1 MDRQLVFDM
10 TGCEF
15 YIEVMGEQ
23 HDADRN
29 RYKVMGYSMHMVKG
43 RLVYDITL
51 HREMDQISI
60 RECQLHPTAEEVD
73 DYIEYKR
80 LREERQGKFEE
91 PATRA
96 STSLGHQLMQQD
108 HLELAKPLST
118 PRTLLEEEASQHT
131 LTPEDKSGRPKG
143 PSNPPSPLSQ
153 DVRLPAG
160 SMAAMLKPARAE
172 GDSTETP
179 SEFYQNIKSAF
190 FAAPTDFDG
199 SSERGRPS
207 TDTVRT
213 MYRDSFGPGG
223 GAGTSGTTR
232 PRSDTVRSVL
242 GSDGYKRFSASN
254 GIDLQR
260 DIVEDEIRKDS
271 GYNRGSSVRG
281 PTSTDARHSKPRQS
295 AVMNLESASIECLAT
310 KFEEL
315 RSVTMR
321 KGSMGMGFSE
331 DLKQIQL
338 DLGQL
343 RLDTARSTK
352 ARARSIFGQA
362 EDEIEA
368 EFVQHC
374 LKCVEDDLRTMRD
387 RVQIVTPTQS
397 PATDKQLVTLLD
409 GMLDAQDAAPK
420 GESMRTQSAST
431 VEHEYIVSKVDDD
444 EVVEELKDWQKRYSS
459 RFAASENEG
468 DSTLSQEWLMSDD
481 ETGLVV

>member
-1 MDRQLVFDM
+1 
-10 TGCEF
+10 
-15 YIEVMGEQ
+15 
-23 HDADRN
+23 
-29 RYKVMGYSMHMVKG
+29 MHMVRG

-80 LREERQGKFEE
+80 LREQRQVISEE
-91 PATRA
+91 PSTRA

-108 HLELAKPLST
+108 HLESAKHLSA
-118 PRTLLEEEASQHT
+118 PRTLVEEESSEHT
-131 LTPEDKSGRPKG
+131 LTPEEDPGRPKG
-143 PSNPPSPLSQ
+143 PSNPPSPLTQ
-153 DVRLPAG
+153 DVRLPVG

-179 SEFYQNIKSAF
+179 SEFYQDIKSAF
-190 FAAPTDFDG
+190 FAGPSDFDG
-199 SSERGRPS
+199 SSERARPS
-207 TDTVRT
+207 VDTICSI
-213 MYRDSFGPGG
+213 YRDAPGPEGLD
-223 GAGTSGTTR
+223 GTSATTR

-242 GSDGYKRFSASN
+242 GSDRYKRFSVSN
-254 GIDLQR
+254 SMNLQC

-271 GYNRGSSVRG
+271 GYNLGSSVRD
-281 PTSTDARHSKPRQS
+281 PTSTVVRHSKPRQTF
-295 AVMNLESASIECLAT
+295 VMNLVSASIECFAT

-343 RLDTARSTK
+343 RLDTSRSTQ

-362 EDEIEA
+362 QDEIEA

-374 LKCVEDDLRTMRD
+374 LKCVDDDLRTMRD

-397 PATDKQLVTLLD
+397 PAADIQLIRLLD

-420 GESMRTQSAST
+420 DESTRSQSAST
-431 VEHEYIVSKVDDD
+431 VDHEYIVGKVDDED
-444 EVVEELKDWQKRYSS
+444 EAVKELRDWQKRYSS
-459 RFAASENEG
+459 RFTASEVEG

>member
-1 MDRQLVFDM
+1 MVWNFL
-10 TGCEF
+10 
-15 YIEVMGEQ
+15 
-23 HDADRN
+23 ADWT
-29 RYKVMGYSMHMVKG
+29 RYKVMGYAMHMVKG

-80 LREERQGKFEE
+80 LREERQIKFEE
-91 PATRA
+91 PSTRP
-96 STSLGHQLMQQD
+96 STSLSHQLMQQD

-118 PRTLLEEEASQHT
+118 PHTLVEEESSRHT
-131 LTPEDKSGRPKG
+131 LTPEETPGHPKG
-143 PSNPPSPLSQ
+143 PSNPPSPMSQ
-153 DVRLPAG
+153 EVRLPVG
-160 SMAAMLKPARAE
+160 NMAAMLKPARAE

-179 SEFYQNIKSAF
+179 SEFYQQIKSAF
-190 FAAPTDFDG
+190 FAGPPDFDG
-199 SSERGRPS
+199 SSERAHVWSDTTHS
-207 TDTVRT
+207 TH
-213 MYRDSFGPGG
+213 RDSSWPHGVD
-223 GAGTSGTTR
+223 GTSATTR
-232 PRSDTVRSVL
+232 SRSNTVQTVL
-242 GSDGYKRFSASN
+242 GPEGYKHLSAAN
-254 GIDLQR
+254 GINLQR
-260 DIVEDEIRKDS
+260 DLVEDEIRKDS
-271 GYNRGSSVRG
+271 VYSRGSSVRG
-281 PTSTDARHSKPRQS
+281 PTSTDVRHSRPRQC
-295 AVMNLESASIECLAT
+295 AAMNLESASIECLAT
-310 KFEEL
+310 RFEEL
-315 RSVTMR
+315 RNVTMR

-362 EDEIEA
+362 EDEIEV

-397 PATDKQLVTLLD
+397 PDKQLVKLLD
-409 GMLDAQDAAPK
+409 GMLDAQDSAPK
-420 GESMRTQSAST
+420 DEVTRTQSASMT
-431 VEHEYIVSKVDDD
+431 GNEYVVSRVND
-444 EVVEELKDWQKRYSS
+444 EDETVEELRDWQKRYSS
-459 RFAASENEG
+459 RFATSENEG